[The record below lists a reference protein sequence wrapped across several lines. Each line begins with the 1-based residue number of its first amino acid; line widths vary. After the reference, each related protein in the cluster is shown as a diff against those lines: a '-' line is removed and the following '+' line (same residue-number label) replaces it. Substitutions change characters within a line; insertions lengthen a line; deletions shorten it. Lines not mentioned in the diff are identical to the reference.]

1 MADNKDPEI
10 ADAYALFGDEPGVP
24 RKSPDRPDV
33 AEVEIHIPAR
43 HLRPRRRADRGR
55 DRDRRAARADPD
67 SDEAGQARED
77 RGRRPRVQEAEGGAF
92 RRRGLV
98 PGRRVGLDI
107 GPAGGRRF
115 RVVVPGLHDVQRRSP
130 LAVVPHL
137 HRRPAPIWVA
147 LTYPIVV
154 TLERPVRMTPEQALK
169 DYFAAASHHFPHYR
183 RMWLL
188 LSATGRSAAEF
199 DSFPAFRD
207 YWKSRM
213 KQLRGDRV
221 KPMTPLV
228 FRVEE
233 FKSDKSAG
241 GGEFVEGQSTRV
253 EVSARGSE
261 SSSPIDSVRF
271 DTSLVRGPDKMWY
284 LNEGRLPSSRD

>member
-1 MADNKDPEI
+1 MADDKDPEI
-10 ADAYALFGDEPGVP
+10 ADAYALFGDEAGVP
-24 RKSPDRPDV
+24 KN
-33 AEVEIHIPAR
+33 APAR
-43 HLRPRRRADRGR
+43 PPSPRLKAPPE
-55 DRDRRAARADPD
+55 PD
-67 SDEAGQARED
+67 TFDLEGGPIEDEAD
-77 RGRRPRVQEAEGGAF
+77 
-92 RRRGLV
+92 
-98 PGRRVGLDI
+98 
-107 GPAGGRRF
+107 
-115 RVVVPGLHDVQRRSP
+115 
-130 LAVVPHL
+130 AVVPPAPIPTPT
-137 HRRPAPIWVA
+137 RRARPAKVEEESRAPKVAKEEHFVDEVWSRGAEWGSTLILLAAVGFAWLFLVYSTFSADHLSRSFLVLIFGGAIWVA
-147 LTYPIVV
+147 LTYPIVI

-188 LSATGRSAAEF
+188 LSATGRSAPEF

-221 KPMTPLV
+221 KPMTPLA

-241 GGEFVEGQSTRV
+241 VEFVEAKYRV
-253 EVSARGSE
+253 EVSPRGSE
-261 SSSPIDSVRF
+261 SGSVLDSVRF

-284 LNEGRLPSSRD
+284 LNEGRLPASRS